1 MNKRLI
7 GLLITTI
14 ILLGSVTLLQWHGI
28 KFWQEK
34 VGSHGWAWSLLLEF
48 IALWLWYQRSISF
61 RALALVAS
69 VLTLSG
75 PIYHVAKP
83 TFVQSYNVAN
93 QHESNKA
100 KLASL
105 ESEKTRLIEQLST
118 YQENS
123 TKRTGW
129 LEPITAANNRIIEID
144 NEIIEVKLSNGEK
157 ASWFFDWVILMEVVS
172 LLLFQVVAV
181 LSITSI
187 SKKLSEVDGDT
198 NEVFSEVDSKE
209 IFSGKGVV
217 NTEVAESEEGKAKE
231 KLVESEGKDSGKPL
245 LVATQSH
252 IEEEKPLEDVFPLE
266 SDKESIEPESIEPL
280 VVLEKLNEYMRDKGL
295 NFSEFSS
302 LSGVSSKE
310 LSFLRNHTKRL
321 ETGERTVSIP
331 ALEKINAVI
340 RAVS

>member
-1 MNKRLI
+1 MNKRLV
-7 GLLITTI
+7 GLLITTTV
-14 ILLGSVTLLQWHGI
+14 LLGSVTLLQWHGI

-48 IALWLWYQRSISF
+48 IALWLWYQRSVGF
-61 RALALVAS
+61 MLLALVAS

-75 PIYHVAKP
+75 PVYQVAKP
-83 TFVQSYNVAN
+83 TFVQSYDVAN

-100 KLASL
+100 KLSSL
-105 ESEKTRLIEQLST
+105 ESEKKRLIEQLST

-123 TKRTGW
+123 IKRTGW

-144 NEIIEVKLSNGEK
+144 NEITEIKLSNRDK

-198 NEVFSEVDSKE
+198 NEIFSETDNNKT
-209 IFSGKGVV
+209 FSGKGMV
-217 NTEVAESEEGKAKE
+217 NTEVTESEDGKARE
-231 KLVESEGKDSGKPL
+231 KLVENEGKASGKPL
-245 LVATQSH
+245 LVATQSYV
-252 IEEEKPLEDVFPLE
+252 EEEKPEEKPLEDVFPLE
-266 SDKESIEPESIEPL
+266 SEKESIEPLI
-280 VVLEKLNEYMRDKGL
+280 VLERLNEYMCDKGL

-340 RAVS
+340 KAVS

>member
-14 ILLGSVTLLQWHGI
+14 VLLGSVTLLQWHGI

-61 RALALVAS
+61 RVLALVAS

-75 PIYHVAKP
+75 PVYQVAKP
-83 TFVQSYNVAN
+83 TFVQSYDVAN

-100 KLASL
+100 KLSSL

-123 TKRTGW
+123 IKRTGW

-144 NEIIEVKLSNGEK
+144 NEITEVKLSNREK

-187 SKKLSEVDGDT
+187 SKKLGEADGDT
-198 NEVFSEVDSKE
+198 NEVFSETDNNKT
-209 IFSGKGVV
+209 FSGKGVV
-217 NTEVAESEEGKAKE
+217 NTEVTENEEEKPRE
-231 KLVESEGKDSGKPL
+231 KLVENEGKINGKPL
-245 LVATQSH
+245 LVAVQSQV
-252 IEEEKPLEDVFPLE
+252 EEEKPLEDVFPLE
-266 SDKESIEPESIEPL
+266 SELESDKESIEPLI
-280 VVLEKLNEYMRDKGL
+280 VLEKLNEYMRDKGL
-295 NFSEFSS
+295 NFSAFSS

-340 RAVS
+340 RSVS

>member
-48 IALWLWYQRSISF
+48 IALWLWYQRTSGF
-61 RALALVAS
+61 MLLALVAS
-69 VLTLSG
+69 ILTLSG
-75 PIYHVAKP
+75 PVYQVAKP
-83 TFVQSYNVAN
+83 TFVQSYSVAN

-105 ESEKTRLIEQLST
+105 ESEKARLIEQLST

-129 LEPITAANNRIIEID
+129 LEPITAANNRIMEID
-144 NEIIEVKLSNGEK
+144 NEIIEVKLSNREK
-157 ASWFFDWVILMEVVS
+157 ASWFFDWVILMEVAS

-187 SKKLSEVDGDT
+187 SKKLSEVDDT
-198 NEVFSEVDSKE
+198 NNEIFPEANSKE
-209 IFSGKGVV
+209 ILSGKEVV
-217 NTEVAESEEGKAKE
+217 NTDVTENEEGKAME
-231 KLVESEGKDSGKPL
+231 KLVENEGKASGKPL
-245 LVATQSH
+245 LVAAQSH

-266 SDKESIEPESIEPL
+266 CDKESIEPESIEPL
-280 VVLEKLNEYMRDKGL
+280 VVLEKLNKYMRDKGL

-321 ETGERTVSIP
+321 ETGKRTVSIP

-340 RAVS
+340 KAVS

>member
-1 MNKRLI
+1 M
-7 GLLITTI
+7 
-14 ILLGSVTLLQWHGI
+14 GSVTLLQWHGI

-61 RALALVAS
+61 RTLALVAS

-75 PIYHVAKP
+75 PIYQVAKP
-83 TFVQSYNVAN
+83 TFVQSYSIAN
-93 QHESNKA
+93 QHESNKV
-100 KLASL
+100 KLSSL
-105 ESEKTRLIEQLST
+105 ESEKTRLIEQLNT

-123 TKRTGW
+123 IKRTGW

-144 NEIIEVKLSNGEK
+144 NEITEVKLSNREK

-172 LLLFQVVAV
+172 LVLFQVVAV

-198 NEVFSEVDSKE
+198 NEIFSEGNSEK
-209 IFSGKGVV
+209 IFNGKGVV
-217 NTEVAESEEGKAKE
+217 NTEAPESEEGKAKE
-231 KLVESEGKDSGKPL
+231 KLVENEGKASGKPL
-245 LVATQSH
+245 LVAVQSH
-252 IEEEKPLEDVFPLE
+252 IEEEKPLEDMFPLE
-266 SDKESIEPESIEPL
+266 SDKESDKESIEPL
-280 VVLEKLNEYMRDKGL
+280 VVLEELNEYMRDKGL
-295 NFSEFSS
+295 NFSAFSS

-310 LSFLRNHTKRL
+310 LSFLRNHSKRL

-340 RAVS
+340 KAVS